1 MLVRPWFL
9 ITLIKCF
16 KGGRSPGS
24 LFNVKNQNL
33 LGTMLLVMIGCGSA
47 MSSQVPNILA
57 SGLSESG
64 NNAMSGYEDD
74 GEGGTY
80 LVFYQCSAVG
90 FRTENISARDMDC
103 SDLIEKTKKHL
114 RSVLISEKGG
124 VALDRLDRDFRELVS
139 SFDG

>member
-1 MLVRPWFL
+1 MSSFL
-9 ITLIKCF
+9 KLPKVGLAEIKQKKVAF
-16 KGGRSPGS
+16 AKE
-24 LFNVKNQNL
+24 LAAEL

-80 LVFYQCSAVG
+80 LVYQCSAVG